1 MTRCKDL
8 FAEAAGLL
16 PSDRAAM
23 LDRACSD
30 DPALRM
36 EVERLLAAFD
46 GAGDFL
52 ESSAIERSSISR
64 LLDRTGTRIGNY
76 IVREPL
82 GEGGMGVVWKAEQT
96 APVCREV
103 ALKLLKPGTESR
115 QVLARFETER
125 RALERMEHPNIARVF
140 DAGSTE
146 SGRPYVVME
155 LVRGVAIT
163 TFCDARRMSIVDR
176 LGLFVLVCRAVQHAH
191 AKGIIHRDLKPSNIL
206 VADDGRTV
214 TPKVIDFS
222 IARAIDRSAD
232 ETSYT
237 RNLLL
242 LGTPSYV
249 SPEQAVGS
257 ADADT
262 RTDIYSLGAVLYEL
276 LCGVPPFGEQELSR
290 LATDEFLRR
299 LQQDDPV
306 RPSRRLATLDDV
318 AAIAD
323 ARRSTPHVL
332 RRCLAGDL
340 DRIVMKALD
349 KDPTRRYET
358 AAALADDL
366 ERFSRHEPV
375 TAVRPSAGY
384 HALKFARRH
393 RAGLVAS
400 GLILVSILGGTAVST
415 WLAVRAAASEARYR
429 REAYIS
435 DVNLADDAL
444 RNDDLQRMKSL
455 LARHIPVDG
464 QTDLRGFAWHYLYRH
479 CTAPGMVIDR
489 FDGAAYYTCLSPA
502 PEQRWLAASGAD
514 GTVRLYDTRSW
525 KRAKVIQTGQTEV
538 NGVAFS
544 PDGMQMASAGDDGN
558 VKLWDVASG
567 KLIRTIQVFSRIPAF
582 QVVYAVVDGATLLAV
597 CGRGPTIK
605 LFDAATGQSRG
616 ELIGPEGEVEAIA
629 AFPDDR
635 LAAAS
640 DDGVPRVWDLAKREL
655 IMSWP
660 DKGFSRLT
668 SAAFSPD
675 GRLIAFGTLQQN
687 YVLCR
692 SRSRQPPQAFPIRD
706 DQPEAGDGTQCLAFG
721 PDGEMLITADFGGSV
736 RVSRFDADDLPY
748 VDLADE
754 RFPRWA
760 AHDGQIYSIAV
771 TGNGNEVIT
780 ACADGTLSLWHPY
793 QAPDAWTVTA
803 MANPVADIAV
813 GPKGLVAVAGQN
825 TVVLYHIR
833 RGHLQHVADQSGDT
847 FRTVEISSDGR
858 TVLAGTENGRLKA
871 WVRRNGS
878 FTSLWERTDPDE
890 SAVVSLALSSDGRHV
905 AAVLSPPDPSSTRVL
920 RLFDAATG
928 DVRRS
933 DAVPS
938 ASEVAFSPD
947 GTMLAIDRNNDVLL
961 YDVPSLSRRHQLKGH
976 TQSIEAVVF
985 SPDGR
990 RLASGGSDRYIIL
1003 WDTVSG
1009 LLAERW
1015 LVQGSG
1021 IRSLAFGPRGET
1033 ILSTGDDMIP
1043 RITDLRTGRLLL
1055 RFPRL
1060 AEEHWPM
1067 QFLPDGQMVVG
1078 RNASKGFYVFDGRP
1092 LAADEHPA
1100 TAVQS
1105 SPVR

>member
-16 PSDRAAM
+16 PSDRSAM

-30 DPALRM
+30 DPALRT

-52 ESSAIERSSISR
+52 ESSAIERSSITR

-96 APVCREV
+96 APVRREV

-125 RALERMEHPNIARVF
+125 RALERMEHPNIARVL

-242 LGTPSYV
+242 LRTPSYV

-257 ADADT
+257 ADTDT

-276 LCGVPPFGEQELSR
+276 FCGVPPFGEQELSR

-306 RPSRRLATLDDV
+306 RPSRRSATLDDV
-318 AAIAD
+318 AVIAD
-323 ARRSTPHVL
+323 ARRSTPKVL

-349 KDPTRRYET
+349 KAPDRRYET

-393 RAGLVAS
+393 RAGIVAA
-400 GLILVSILGGTAVST
+400 GLILVSILGGTAVAT
-415 WLAVRAAASEARYR
+415 WQAVRAAASEARYR

-444 RNDDLQRMKSL
+444 RSDDPQRMKGL
-455 LARHIPVDG
+455 LTRHIPVDG
-464 QTDLRGFAWHYLYRH
+464 EEDLRGFSWHYLYRH
-479 CTAPGMVIDR
+479 CTSPGMVIDR
-489 FDGAAYYTCLSPA
+489 FDGPAYYTCLSPA
-502 PEQRWLAASGAD
+502 PERRWLAASGAD

-525 KRAKVIQTGQTEV
+525 KRTKVIRTGQSEV

-544 PDGMQMASAGDDGN
+544 PDGSQIASAGDDGT
-558 VKLWDVASG
+558 VKLWDIASG
-567 KLIRTIQVFSRIPAF
+567 KRMRSIRVFAETAAF
-582 QVVYAVVDGATLLAV
+582 QVVYATVEGSTLLAV
-597 CGRGPTIK
+597 CGPVPTIK
-605 LFDAATGQSRG
+605 LFDAATGQPRG
-616 ELIGPEGEVEAIA
+616 ELVGPEGEVEAIA
-629 AFPDDR
+629 AFPDHR

-655 IMSWP
+655 TMSWP
-660 DKGFSRLT
+660 DKGFSSLT
-668 SAAFSPD
+668 STVFSPD

-687 YVLCR
+687 YVL
-692 SRSRQPPQAFPIRD
+692 SRSHSSQPPGTFPVNEKR
-706 DQPEAGDGTQCLAFG
+706 PEVGGGTQCLAFG
-721 PDGEMLITADFGGSV
+721 PDGDVLVTADFGGAV
-736 RVSRFDADDLPY
+736 RVSRFDAKDQPY
-748 VDLADE
+748 EDLADGQ
-754 RFPRWA
+754 FPRWA

-771 TGNGNEVIT
+771 TGNGTEVIT

-793 QAPDAWTVTA
+793 EAPDAWTVTA
-803 MANPVADIAV
+803 TTNPVVDIAV
-813 GPKGLVAVAGQN
+813 GPGGLVAVAGDE
-825 TVVLYHIR
+825 TVDLYHVR
-833 RGHLQHVADQSGDT
+833 RGFHQRVADRLDGEI
-847 FRTVEISSDGR
+847 RTVEFSSDGR
-858 TVLAGTENGRLKA
+858 TVLAGTQNGRLKA
-871 WVRRNGS
+871 WTRRNDG
-878 FTSLWERTDPDE
+878 FTSEWERTDPDA
-890 SAVVSLALSSDGRHV
+890 SAVISLALSTDGRYV
-905 AAVLSPPDPSSTRVL
+905 AAVLNPDTSSPRVL

-928 DVRRS
+928 HNLRS
-933 DAVPS
+933 VPVPS

-947 GTMLAIDRNNDVLL
+947 GTKLAVDRDNDILL
-961 YDVPSLSRRHQLKGH
+961 YDVPSLSMRHGLKGH
-976 TQSIEAVVF
+976 TQSVEAVVF

-990 RLASGGSDRYIIL
+990 LLASGGSDRYIVL
-1003 WDTVSG
+1003 WDAESG
-1009 LLAERW
+1009 VLAE
-1015 LVQGSG
+1015 
-1021 IRSLAFGPRGET
+1021 
-1033 ILSTGDDMIP
+1033 
-1043 RITDLRTGRLLL
+1043 
-1055 RFPRL
+1055 
-1060 AEEHWPM
+1060 
-1067 QFLPDGQMVVG
+1067 
-1078 RNASKGFYVFDGRP
+1078 
-1092 LAADEHPA
+1092 
-1100 TAVQS
+1100 
-1105 SPVR
+1105 